1 MNPEHLYESITG
13 LDDRFILEAQSNK
26 PRLDQRKI
34 WAGLVAALVLAVG
47 LSWPAWRSLSSSGGS
62 SAPSG
67 EPSTPAGSAPA
78 GPAPADPSGSFGG
91 MAPGE
96 ESITVE
102 LVDGEGIEVQLL
114 DDSVL
119 LTNSTDAGWTGM
131 VRILDHEFEV
141 TIPAGETVLLD
152 LEDLP

>member
-26 PRLDQRKI
+26 PRLDRRKI
-34 WAGLVAALVLAVG
+34 WAGLAAALVLAVG

-67 EPSTPAGSAPA
+67 S
-78 GPAPADPSGSFGG
+78 APADPSGSFGG

-131 VRILDHEFEV
+131 VRILDREFEV

-152 LEDLP
+152 LEARE

>member
-1 MNPEHLYESITG
+1 
-13 LDDRFILEAQSNK
+13 
-26 PRLDQRKI
+26 
-34 WAGLVAALVLAVG
+34 
-47 LSWPAWRSLSSSGGS
+47 
-62 SAPSG
+62 
-67 EPSTPAGSAPA
+67 
-78 GPAPADPSGSFGG
+78 

-131 VRILDHEFEV
+131 VRILDREFEV

>member
-26 PRLDQRKI
+26 PRLDRRKI
-34 WAGLVAALVLAVG
+34 WAGLAAALVLAVG

-67 EPSTPAGSAPA
+67 EPSAPAGS
-78 GPAPADPSGSFGG
+78 APADPSGSLGG

-114 DDSVL
+114 DNSVL

-131 VRILDHEFEV
+131 VRILDREFEV

>member
-26 PRLDQRKI
+26 PRLDRRKI
-34 WAGLVAALVLAVG
+34 WAGLAAALVLAVG

-67 EPSTPAGSAPA
+67 GPSAPA
-78 GPAPADPSGSFGG
+78 GSAPADPSGSFGG

-131 VRILDHEFEV
+131 VRILDREFEV

>member
-26 PRLDQRKI
+26 PRLDRRKI
-34 WAGLVAALVLAVG
+34 WAGLAAALVLAVG

-67 EPSTPAGSAPA
+67 EPSAPAGS
-78 GPAPADPSGSFGG
+78 APADPSGSFGG

-119 LTNSTDAGWTGM
+119 LTNSTDTGWTGM

>member
-26 PRLDQRKI
+26 PRLDRRKI
-34 WAGLVAALVLAVG
+34 WAGLAAALVLAVG

-67 EPSTPAGSAPA
+67 GPSAPA
-78 GPAPADPSGSFGG
+78 GSAPADPSGSFGG

-114 DDSVL
+114 DNSVL

-131 VRILDHEFEV
+131 VRILDREFEV

>member
-34 WAGLVAALVLAVG
+34 WAGLAAALVLAVG

-67 EPSTPAGSAPA
+67 EPSAPAGSAP
-78 GPAPADPSGSFGG
+78 PDPSGSFGG

-131 VRILDHEFEV
+131 VRILDHAFEV
-141 TIPAGETVLLD
+141 PIPAGETVLLD